1 MKNKIFQSRDLC
13 LRALDTNSVCAKSVR
28 RNERRM
34 KEFEI
39 NNENDYLPLRD
50 VVFNTLRT
58 SILTGELKPGERLM
72 EIHLADKLGV
82 SRTPIREAIRKLEL
96 EGLVTMIPRRGAEV
110 AQITEKDL
118 NDVLEVRLG
127 LEELAVK
134 LACQRITESEL
145 QKLYQASRSFEQM
158 LETTETDDLQKL
170 AQADVAFHDVIYQA
184 TNNERL
190 IQLLNNLREQMYRY
204 RIEYLKDVKSRR
216 SPVEEHDALY
226 ERMKNRDL
234 AGAQKM
240 IREHIERQQESI
252 MQTVHHQSMTGVEE
266 K

>member
-1 MKNKIFQSRDLC
+1 M
-13 LRALDTNSVCAKSVR
+13 V
-28 RNERRM
+28 
-34 KEFEI
+34 
-39 NNENDYLPLRD
+39 
-50 VVFNTLRT
+50 
-58 SILTGELKPGERLM
+58 
-72 EIHLADKLGV
+72 
-82 SRTPIREAIRKLEL
+82 
-96 EGLVTMIPRRGAEV
+96 
-110 AQITEKDL
+110 
-118 NDVLEVRLG
+118 
-127 LEELAVK
+127 
-134 LACQRITESEL
+134 
-145 QKLYQASRSFEQM
+145 
-158 LETTETDDLQKL
+158 
-170 AQADVAFHDVIYQA
+170 FHDVIYQA

-216 SPVEEHDALY
+216 SLVEEHDALY

>member
-1 MKNKIFQSRDLC
+1 MAKNELDLQME
-13 LRALDTNSVCAKSVR
+13 DYQ
-28 RNERRM
+28 
-34 KEFEI
+34 
-39 NNENDYLPLRD
+39 YLPLRD
-50 VVFNTLRT
+50 VVFRTLRQA
-58 SILTGELKPGERLM
+58 ILRGELKPGERLM
-72 EIHLADKLGV
+72 EIRLANQLGV
-82 SRTPIREAIRKLEL
+82 SRTPIREAIRMLEL
-96 EGLVTMIPRRGAEV
+96 DGLVIMVPRKGAQV
-110 AQITEKDL
+110 AQIT
-118 NDVLEVRLG
+118 
-127 LEELAVK
+127 
-134 LACQRITESEL
+134 
-145 QKLYQASRSFEQM
+145 KLYQASRSFEQM

-216 SPVEEHDALY
+216 SLVEEHDALY

>member
-1 MKNKIFQSRDLC
+1 MAKNELDLQME
-13 LRALDTNSVCAKSVR
+13 DYQ
-28 RNERRM
+28 
-34 KEFEI
+34 
-39 NNENDYLPLRD
+39 YLPLRD
-50 VVFNTLRT
+50 VVFRTLRQA
-58 SILTGELKPGERLM
+58 ILRGELKPGERLM
-72 EIHLADKLGV
+72 EIRLANQLGV
-82 SRTPIREAIRKLEL
+82 SRTPIREAIRMLEL
-96 EGLVTMIPRRGAEV
+96 DGLVIMVPRKGAQV

-127 LEELAVK
+127 L
-134 LACQRITESEL
+134 
-145 QKLYQASRSFEQM
+145 
-158 LETTETDDLQKL
+158 DDLQKL

-216 SPVEEHDALY
+216 SLVEEHDALY